1 MTSPKRIIWFWILTW
16 LVPFLVSMPSYGKG
30 GLPMVDIFLIK
41 TIMIIV
47 WASVGWFLLIKYF
60 SKVEKN
66 FLRESLFLGLIWLGI
81 NRGLDFIIL
90 IPMSGI
96 SIQDYMIQTGLR
108 YFMILIF
115 SLTIGY
121 ALEKRN

>member
-1 MTSPKRIIWFWILTW
+1 MTSPKRVLWFWILTW
-16 LVPFLVSMPSYGKG
+16 LVPFLVSMPFYGKG
-30 GLPMVDIFLIK
+30 GIPMVDVFLIK

-96 SIQDYMIQTGLR
+96 NIQDYMIQTGLR

>member
-1 MTSPKRIIWFWILTW
+1 
-16 LVPFLVSMPSYGKG
+16 
-30 GLPMVDIFLIK
+30 MVDVFLIK

>member
-1 MTSPKRIIWFWILTW
+1 MTSPKRVLWFWILTW
-16 LVPFLVSMPSYGKG
+16 LVPFLVSMPFYGKG
-30 GLPMVDIFLIK
+30 GILMVDVFLIK